1 MTAEFIRRDPAKSAE
16 VMREV
21 GALAAQGVLKPHSS
35 ARFALASGK
44 ATGKIMVEWM
54 LDPVL
59 AVRSSPRT
67 GERH

>member
-44 ATGKIMVEWM
+44 ATGKLWWSEC
-54 LDPVL
+54 
-59 AVRSSPRT
+59 
-67 GERH
+67 

>member
-1 MTAEFIRRDPAKSAE
+1 MTAEFIRRDLAKSAE

-21 GALAAQGVLKPHSS
+21 DALAAQGVLKPHSS
-35 ARFALASGK
+35 ARCALASGK
-44 ATGKIMVEWM
+44 ATGKIMVERM

-59 AVRSSPRT
+59 KVRSAPRT